1 MESPER
7 RQLEHAV
14 RSYNRGEYLDAQE
27 ELEAVLNAVGPDDQP
42 LVRSLLMVACGMHL
56 HFHRGGGRGALNLI
70 RQSLMVLA
78 DAPTPGAE
86 GSDLTFADL
95 LQAAIAGVRDYQR
108 VQILSTPDGRLA
120 GGAAPD
126 VVHLLTELVDNALNY
141 SPPTAPVMID
151 AVRTAYGI
159 EIEIADAGLGMSIS
173 DLARINAQLT
183 TGGQV
188 NAETARRMGILVI
201 SRLARRRDIQ
211 VRLELNERGG
221 VTAHVALPQSL
232 LPGTSP
238 APETPTPVVAPT
250 PAATT
255 KEETPAPVSAP
266 RPAPMAP
273 AMAPAQTQDQSEDQ
287 STTRYLAAIDAL
299 TRLPQRQ
306 PARVS
311 EPVAVVPEPEPEPE
325 PVAVVPEPEPVA
337 VVPES
342 VPEPEPEPV
351 AVEPVAI
358 AVVPEPEPAP
368 APIAVVPEPRREPLQ
383 EPMPAGGEIGTEESP
398 IFATLQSNW
407 FSSSTSAR
415 QGWASTEVEAG
426 WEAAHRVTEAPTNA
440 VGAGGLPVRRPGQR
454 LVPGGVTAAAPPVV
468 RDPEAIRARLA
479 AHAAGVS
486 RARTTLST
494 EPADPS
500 QKDADPA

>member
-1 MESPER
+1 M
-7 RQLEHAV
+7 
-14 RSYNRGEYLDAQE
+14 
-27 ELEAVLNAVGPDDQP
+27 
-42 LVRSLLMVACGMHL
+42 
-56 HFHRGGGRGALNLI
+56 
-70 RQSLMVLA
+70 
-78 DAPTPGAE
+78 
-86 GSDLTFADL
+86 
-95 LQAAIAGVRDYQR
+95 
-108 VQILSTPDGRLA
+108 
-120 GGAAPD
+120 
-126 VVHLLTELVDNALNY
+126 
-141 SPPTAPVMID
+141 
-151 AVRTAYGI
+151 
-159 EIEIADAGLGMSIS
+159 
-173 DLARINAQLT
+173 
-183 TGGQV
+183 

-201 SRLARRRDIQ
+201 SRLARRRGIQ

-232 LPGTSP
+232 LPGIAP
-238 APETPTPVVAPT
+238 APVPESSAPVVTPTPAPAAARDEPVAAAVSTPT
-250 PAATT
+250 LAPRPEPAAT
-255 KEETPAPVSAP
+255 PAS
-266 RPAPMAP
+266 
-273 AMAPAQTQDQSEDQ
+273 TEDQ

-311 EPVAVVPEPEPEPE
+311 EPVAAKPEPEPEPE
-325 PVAVVPEPEPVA
+325 PVPAEPVAVAVEPEPEPEPEPAAVEPEPTPVA
-337 VVPES
+337 VVPE
-342 VPEPEPEPV
+342 PRLEPV
-351 AVEPVAI
+351 AEPVA
-358 AVVPEPEPAP
+358 EPA
-368 APIAVVPEPRREPLQ
+368 AAVPTLVARALPTREPHREPLR
-383 EPMPAGGEIGTEESP
+383 EPMSAGGEIGTEESP

-426 WEAAHRVTEAPTNA
+426 WEAAHRVTEAPSNA

-486 RARTTLST
+486 RARTSLST